1 MPVDLSGLAVEL
13 ARRRCVL
20 VGEFR
25 LSSGLTSP
33 YYIDLRAVPSYPDL
47 FDLVTDAY
55 VERIM
60 ETGGSYDRISGI
72 ATAGVPIASLVA
84 YKLRMPFIYVRKE
97 ERTHGTGSLV
107 EGVVERGDRVLLLDD
122 VATTGG
128 SLVRA
133 VQVLRERGAEVDSV
147 LVMVDREQGA
157 GEALSR
163 LGVRLLSI
171 ITASRLIEE
180 LHLKGMVKKDDYER
194 VMRYMRGRNG
204 VQGT

>member
-1 MPVDLSGLAVEL
+1 MSADFSRLATEL
-13 ARRRCVL
+13 ARRGCVL

-25 LSSGLTSP
+25 LSSGLVSP

-47 FDLVTDAY
+47 FDMVTDAY
-55 VERIM
+55 VDAVKALGERC
-60 ETGGSYDRISGI
+60 DRISGI

-84 YKLRMPFIYVRKE
+84 YKLGLPFVYVRKE

-107 EGVVERGDRVLLLDD
+107 EGVVERGDAVLVLDD

-133 VQVLRERGAEVDSV
+133 VTALRERGAVVNSV
-147 LVMVDREQGA
+147 IVMVDRQQGA
-157 GEALSR
+157 ADALAR
-163 LGVRLLSI
+163 LGVRLHSI
-171 ITASRLIEE
+171 TTASRLVEE
-180 LHLKGMVKKDDYER
+180 LHLKGIVKKEEYER
-194 VMRYMRGRNG
+194 VMRYIRGEAD